1 LYENLKGQDLVQAMR
16 DIKEQSGTAA
26 QMSERETFALQSA
39 VSAFNL
45 KQDWNSA
52 QKSLMQMANTAI
64 RAGKNLGAD
73 DSIFDTMPMTPA
85 TYDANGK
92 KLTEASK
99 RQTTKANEILNAP
112 QTLPLFKDE
121 IKYFNRVNELQKR
134 LPTSQGVGTKP
145 TQNAPIQQPVGL
157 DAVRSNLD
165 ILFDLNR

>member
-1 LYENLKGQDLVQAMR
+1 
-16 DIKEQSGTAA
+16 
-26 QMSERETFALQSA
+26 MSERETFALQSA

-73 DSIFDTMPMTPA
+73 DSIFDTSPMTPA

-99 RQTTKANEILNAP
+99 RQISRANEILNAP
-112 QTLPLFKDE
+112 QALPLFRDE
-121 IKYFNRVNELQKR
+121 IEYFNRVNSLKSRLQGVPQQQDTQPQTGQVQPVQ
-134 LPTSQGVGTKP
+134 PTSNP
-145 TQNAPIQQPVGL
+145 YADSLNNLNIQFFG
-157 DAVRSNLD
+157 R
-165 ILFDLNR
+165 